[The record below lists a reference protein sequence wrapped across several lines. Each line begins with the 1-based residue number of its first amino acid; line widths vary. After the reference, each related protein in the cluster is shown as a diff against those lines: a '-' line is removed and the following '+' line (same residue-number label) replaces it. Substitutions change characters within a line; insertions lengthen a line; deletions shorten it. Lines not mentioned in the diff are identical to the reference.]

1 MITTSTTAT
10 DTHAEQCGQCHL
22 YFPTLGDVFSHPC
35 AGSPTATI
43 DLRVATT
50 DADSVDLPDW
60 GTGSGRAAP
69 KARKANRY
77 AGRCVTCGGWV
88 DAEAGYL
95 AKAADGRWAAEH
107 VTCPAQV
114 PAPTAPAAGQDHR
127 PNRYA
132 GTCTECSG
140 TVPAGEG
147 WLTGKPGAWTT
158 QHPAGQCPAP
168 AAAPAPADGYEPA
181 KGDVHVVE
189 GAYYRVHHGQRSGR
203 LYACR
208 WDGADWDYT
217 PGAMALLSAA
227 TVATAEQ
234 AAAFGHMF
242 ERCCYCTTPIDTP
255 ESTVAGYGPKCA
267 RKRGLPWGKELA
279 A

>member
-1 MITTSTTAT
+1 MVTTTTAPT
-10 DTHAEQCGQCHL
+10 DTHAEQCGQCDL

-88 DAEAGYL
+88 EAEAGYL
-95 AKAADGRWAAEH
+95 AKTADGRWAAEH

-114 PAPTAPAAGQDHR
+114 PAPAPADDAGQDHR

-132 GTCTECSG
+132 GTCTECGG

-147 WLTGKPGAWTT
+147 WLTGRPGAWTT
-158 QHPAGQCPAP
+158 QHPAGQCPA
-168 AAAPAPADGYEPA
+168 AAPAPTDGYEPA
-181 KGDVHVVE
+181 KGDVHVIE
-189 GAYYRVHHGQRSGR
+189 GTYYRVHIGQRSQRPYAVQWTGSEWDSAPGMIRR
-203 LYACR
+203 L
-208 WDGADWDYT
+208 T
-217 PGAMALLSAA
+217 TA
-227 TVATAEQ
+227 TMATAEQ
-234 AAAFGHMF
+234 AAGFGHLYG
-242 ERCCYCTTPIDTP
+242 RCCFCTTPIDTP
-255 ESTVAGYGPKCA
+255 ASTTVGYGPKCA
-267 RKRGLPWGKELA
+267 ADRGLPWGTA